1 MHQGI
6 VRYRSLSSDQLLN
19 DLYWCVSSPSLL
31 VSKPPEF
38 KGELLYKII
47 SDDQQ
52 DKFQQWF
59 KALSTES
66 SLLIDFFANDDQ
78 LIVGK
83 YFERLLYFFFSHY
96 HQFDVHYSGKQLF
109 DGDRTI
115 GEIDF
120 IIEDL
125 HTNEIIHIEIA
136 VKYYMGYRN
145 TSKHSMWIGPNGMD
159 TLEKKMKKF
168 EKQLALSKSEEL
180 SKLIKVDKRKIL
192 LKGYFFKH
200 FTSYSVPYFNKS
212 ENDECWWL
220 YQNEMNKVIDAESYY
235 SIIPK
240 NKWLGFYFDSQ
251 LDFYKGKDIMH
262 LVDDQIKSIGKGIM
276 LAKLDSKRT
285 SVIAKLIVAP
295 MKWPKL

>member
-1 MHQGI
+1 MHQAL
-6 VRYRSLSSDQLLN
+6 VRYRSLSSQQLLH

-31 VSKPPEF
+31 ISEPPEF

-59 KALSTES
+59 NTLTSDTR
-66 SLLIDFFANDDQ
+66 LLIDFFANDDQ

-83 YFERLLYFFFSHY
+83 YFERLLYFFFTHY
-96 HQFDVHYSGKQLF
+96 HQFDVLYSGKQLF
-109 DGDRTI
+109 DGDKTI

-180 SKLIKVDKRKIL
+180 IKLIKVDKRKIL

-200 FTSYSVPYFNKS
+200 FTSNSLPYFNKP
-212 ENDECWWL
+212 ENDECLWL
-220 YQNEMNKVIDAESYY
+220 YQNEMNKIIDAEEYY

-240 NKWLGFYFDSQ
+240 NKWLGFY
-251 LDFYKGKDIMH
+251 LDTRLEFLKGKDIMKK
-262 LVDDQIKSIGKGIM
+262 VDDQIEIIGKGIM

-285 SVIAKLIVAP
+285 KVIKKLIVAP